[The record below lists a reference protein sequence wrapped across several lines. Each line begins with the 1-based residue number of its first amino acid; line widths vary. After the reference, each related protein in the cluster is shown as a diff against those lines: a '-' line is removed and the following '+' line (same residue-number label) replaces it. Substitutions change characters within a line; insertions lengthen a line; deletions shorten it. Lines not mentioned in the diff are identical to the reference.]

1 MPCRGE
7 QSRRVHSQNGMQ
19 RSECR
24 VEAAVRKA
32 GILMS
37 AEVQA
42 PVKSLGS
49 WVIGAIGVAG
59 LVAIIA
65 GVYVSREAL
74 IGVAVVIAVA
84 VGIGWP
90 HFLRIPAKK
99 TLAAVIA
106 LPGVGSALAAGFV
119 PAPGFL
125 DWTPAFVALGMMAV
139 FVVQLIRG
147 TGQAQRLEST
157 LGCCAGVLLSCLGA
171 GWIAG
176 ARFNGVREMLLVAAI
191 SAAVALLA
199 GLIRWPD
206 RIVAPLGIVMAGL
219 AGPLAGLVFSDIAV
233 LPAAIFGVVVGAVLV
248 SFRRLVTLRGGP
260 LNLAAALSMGLAPVS
275 AVGSLAYFIDK
286 LLIY

>member
-1 MPCRGE
+1 MRGRT
-7 QSRRVHSQNGMQ
+7 SLPPDARMGNQ
-19 RSECR
+19 RSECTDKAQAGPR
-24 VEAAVRKA
+24 MTAELQSPVR
-32 GILMS
+32 S
-37 AEVQA
+37 Q
-42 PVKSLGS
+42 GS
-49 WVIGAIGVAG
+49 WTIGVVGIAG
-59 LVAIIA
+59 LIAIIA
-65 GVYVSREAL
+65 GVYSSPEAL
-74 IGVAVVIAVA
+74 AAVGILIAAA

-106 LPGVGSALAAGFV
+106 LPGAAAAV
-119 PAPGFL
+119 CAAVAPPPGYL

-157 LGCCAGVLLSCLGA
+157 LGCCVGVLLSCLGA

-199 GLIRWPD
+199 GLIQWPD
-206 RIVAPLGIVMAGL
+206 SIVAPLGVVLAGL
-219 AGPLAGLVFSDIAV
+219 AGPLAGLVLSDIAV
-233 LPAAIFGVVVGAVLV
+233 LPAAIFGVIVGAVLA
-248 SFRRLVTLRGGP
+248 SFRRLATLRGAP
-260 LNLAAALSMGLAPVS
+260 LNMLAALSMGLAPVS

>member
-1 MPCRGE
+1 MT
-7 QSRRVHSQNGMQ
+7 
-19 RSECR
+19 
-24 VEAAVRKA
+24 
-32 GILMS
+32 
-37 AEVQA
+37 AELQA
-42 PVKSLGS
+42 PVRSLGS
-49 WVIGAIGVAG
+49 WTIGVVGIAG
-59 LVAIIA
+59 LIAIIA
-65 GVYVSREAL
+65 GVYSSPEAL
-74 IGVAVVIAVA
+74 VAVGILIALA

-106 LPGVGSALAAGFV
+106 LPGAAAAVSAAVV
-119 PAPGFL
+119 PPPGYL

-157 LGCCAGVLLSCLGA
+157 LGCCVGVLLSCLGA

-199 GLIRWPD
+199 GLIQWPD
-206 RIVAPLGIVMAGL
+206 SIVAPLGVVLAGL
-219 AGPLAGLVFSDIAV
+219 AGPLAGLVLSDIAV
-233 LPAAIFGVVVGAVLV
+233 LPAAVFGVIVGAVLA
-248 SFRRLVTLRGGP
+248 SFRRLATLRGAP
-260 LNLAAALSMGLAPVS
+260 LNMLAALSMGLAPVS

>member
-1 MPCRGE
+1 MT
-7 QSRRVHSQNGMQ
+7 
-19 RSECR
+19 
-24 VEAAVRKA
+24 
-32 GILMS
+32 
-37 AEVQA
+37 AELQA
-42 PVKSLGS
+42 PVRSVGS
-49 WVIGAIGVAG
+49 WTIGVVGIAG
-59 LVAIIA
+59 LAAIIA
-65 GVYVSREAL
+65 GVYASREAL
-74 IGVAVVIAVA
+74 VAVAVLIAAA

-99 TLAAVIA
+99 TLAAVIGLA
-106 LPGVGSALAAGFV
+106 GAGSALAAAYA

-125 DWTPAFVALGMMAV
+125 DWTPPFIALGIMAI

-157 LGCCAGVLLSCLGA
+157 LGCSAGVLLSCLGA

-206 RIVAPLGIVMAGL
+206 SIVAPLGIVLAGL
-219 AGPLAGLVFSDIAV
+219 AGPLAGLVLSDIAV

-248 SFRRLVTLRGGP
+248 SFRRLVTLRGAP
-260 LNLAAALSMGLAPVS
+260 LNVPAALSMGLAPVS

>member
-1 MPCRGE
+1 MRGRT
-7 QSRRVHSQNGMQ
+7 SLPTDARMGNQ
-19 RSECR
+19 RSECTD
-24 VEAAVRKA
+24 EAQAGPRMTAELQSPVR
-32 GILMS
+32 
-37 AEVQA
+37 
-42 PVKSLGS
+42 SLGS
-49 WVIGAIGVAG
+49 WTIGVVGIAG
-59 LVAIIA
+59 LIAIIA
-65 GVYVSREAL
+65 GVYSSPEAL
-74 IGVAVVIAVA
+74 VAVGILIALA

-106 LPGVGSALAAGFV
+106 LPGAAAAVSAAVV
-119 PAPGFL
+119 PPPGYL

-147 TGQAQRLEST
+147 TGQAQRLDST
-157 LGCCAGVLLSCLGA
+157 LGCCVGVLLSCLGA

-199 GLIRWPD
+199 GLIQWPD
-206 RIVAPLGIVMAGL
+206 SIVAPLGVVLAGL
-219 AGPLAGLVFSDIAV
+219 AGPLAGLVLSDIAV
-233 LPAAIFGVVVGAVLV
+233 LPAAVFGVIVGAVLA
-248 SFRRLVTLRGGP
+248 SFRRLATLRGAP
-260 LNLAAALSMGLAPVS
+260 LNMLAALSMGLAPVS

>member
-1 MPCRGE
+1 MT
-7 QSRRVHSQNGMQ
+7 
-19 RSECR
+19 
-24 VEAAVRKA
+24 
-32 GILMS
+32 
-37 AEVQA
+37 AELHA
-42 PVKSLGS
+42 PVRSLGS
-49 WVIGAIGVAG
+49 WTIGAVGIAG
-59 LVAIIA
+59 LAAIVA
-65 GVYVSREAL
+65 GVYTSREAL
-74 IGVAVVIAVA
+74 VGVAVVIAAA

-99 TLAAVIA
+99 TLAAVIGLA
-106 LPGVGSALAAGFV
+106 GAGSAVAAAYA
-119 PAPGFL
+119 PAPGYL
-125 DWTPAFVALGMMAV
+125 DWTPPFIALGIMAV

-157 LGCCAGVLLSCLGA
+157 LGCSVGVLLSCLGA

-206 RIVAPLGIVMAGL
+206 SIVAPLGIVLAGL
-219 AGPLAGLVFSDIAV
+219 AGPLAGLVLSDISV

-248 SFRRLVTLRGGP
+248 SFRRLVTLRGAP
-260 LNLAAALSMGLAPVS
+260 LNVPAALSMGLAPVS